1 MAKKEDIQEV
11 GKSEAGG
18 DKSKISGNDIVATE
32 IGTVED
38 LESCYPQLVS
48 DIRDE
53 VIKTIETCPVKEVK
67 TNLPLLYQRIVMD
80 IQSKSGPNLNVPG
93 FLLEV
98 DDPVA
103 RGTLRAYQNSK
114 GLTDL
119 RLPYVLPYKDKKTRT
134 ALENYIL
141 RADGCGDCKRAE
153 TGRKAM
159 EKCK

>member
-1 MAKKEDIQEV
+1 MAKKGDIQ
-11 GKSEAGG
+11 G
-18 DKSKISGNDIVATE
+18 DKSKISGNDIVTTE

-48 DIRDE
+48 EIRDE
-53 VIKTIETCPVKEVK
+53 VIEQVGKCTTKQMKE
-67 TNLPLLYQRIVMD
+67 NMPELYQRIVTD
-80 IQSKSGPNLNVPG
+80 IQSKSGPKLNVPG

-103 RGTLRAYQNSK
+103 GGTLRAYQKLK
-114 GLTDL
+114 GLADL
-119 RLPYVLPYKDKKTRT
+119 RLPFVLPYKDKNTKA

-141 RADGCGDCKRAE
+141 RAEGSGNYKRAKVA
-153 TGRKAM
+153 RKAM